1 MNETPRMDT
10 QTRTLWA
17 IFATFLLMTGI
28 FVWGTIY
35 RRMQTFRVGARPV
48 QQQTVQPPSLPVI
61 RSSDPRMGSTDPSA
75 IELVQFADYRC
86 LHCRSMQPILATLLA
101 DPTLKLRVVWREAPT
116 QDQTREGLLPF
127 IAARCAHQQGKF
139 SRLHNALFTSDT
151 YTQSALLALAQQAQ
165 LDTRRFELCLGNESI
180 AESVRNDQAAALV
193 SNIQSS
199 PTFFVRGKPFVG
211 QHTEAELRAIL
222 K

>member
-10 QTRTLWA
+10 QTRALWA
-17 IFATFLLMTGI
+17 TFAIFLLMTGI
-28 FVWGTIY
+28 FVWGTMY
-35 RRMQTFRVGARPV
+35 RRMQTFRIGARPV
-48 QQQTVQPPSLPVI
+48 RQQAVQPPSLPVI
-61 RSSDPRMGSTDPSA
+61 RPSDPRMGSTDPSA
-75 IELVQFADYRC
+75 VELVQFADYRC
-86 LHCRSMQPILATLLA
+86 THCRSMQPVIATLLA
-101 DPTLKLRVVWREAPT
+101 DPSLKLRVVWREAPT
-116 QDQTREGLLPF
+116 QDQTREHLLPF

-139 SRLHNALFTSDT
+139 SRLHTALFTSDV
-151 YTQSALLALAQQAQ
+151 YTQPAILALAQQAQ
-165 LDTRRFELCLGNESI
+165 LDTRRFEACLANESI
-180 AESVRNDQAAALV
+180 AEAVRNDQAAALV